1 MKSFARDGDRAG
13 GRDGARTA
21 DTASTASAVTSG
33 TGSWDTSVV
42 VMAPT
47 LGAVT
52 DIPGQPS
59 TARRAPEGDG
69 PDRFVR

>member
-13 GRDGARTA
+13 GREGVLTVGA
-21 DTASTASAVTSG
+21 ASATSAGMLG
-33 TGSWDTSVV
+33 TGPWETSVV

-47 LGAVT
+47 LGAAT
-52 DIPGQPS
+52 DIARELS
-59 TARRAPEGDG
+59 TARRPAHADR